1 MTVKH
6 IITKKLEKIN
16 NLNVKENAKMKNY
29 TTFKVGGT
37 ADLLITPHNKESLSK
52 ALKYIDHANIPFLAL
67 GSGSNIIVSDKGY
80 RGIIIHL
87 EELNNIK
94 ISENKVIAQTGV
106 SLSTLANKARKAELT
121 GLEFASG
128 IPGSLGGGL
137 FMNAG
142 AYGGEMKDV
151 VESVLVVN
159 YKGEFERV
167 NSKKL
172 NLSYRNSIL
181 QKKDLIAVEAT
192 IKLKKAKKEKIAAK
206 MKDLNSKRKQK
217 QPLDWPSAGSI
228 FKRPE
233 NDYAGRLIEEAGMK
247 GYSIGDAQV
256 SKKHAGFII
265 NRGKATAEDIKE
277 LIEIVRNK
285 VHEESGI
292 YLEVEPKF
300 IGEAADKTKKGD
312 N

>member
-16 NLNVKENAKMKNY
+16 GLNLKENVKMKNY
-29 TTFKVGGT
+29 TSFKVGGE
-37 ADLLITPHNKESLSK
+37 ADLFLTPKNKK
-52 ALKYIDHANIPFLAL
+52 ALAKALEYINHTNIPFFVL
-67 GSGSNIIVSDKGY
+67 GSGSNIIVSDKGF
-80 RGIIIHL
+80 RGIVIHL
-87 EELNNIK
+87 EDLNNVK
-94 ISENKVIAQTGV
+94 INNNKIIAQTGIN
-106 SLSTLANKARKAELT
+106 LSNLANKAKEAELT

-128 IPGSLGGGL
+128 IPGSLGGAL

-151 VESVLVVN
+151 VENVLVVN
-159 YKGEFERV
+159 YKGEFKKINAE
-167 NSKKL
+167 KL

-181 QKKDLIAVEAT
+181 QKENLIAIEAT
-192 IKLKKAKKEKIAAK
+192 IKLKKGKKEKIAAK
-206 MKDLNSKRKQK
+206 MKELNKKRKQK

-247 GYSIGDAQV
+247 GYNIGDAQV
-256 SKKHAGFII
+256 SEKHAGFII
-265 NRGKATAEDIKE
+265 NKGQATAEEIKE
-277 LIEIVRNK
+277 LIEKVRKK
-285 VHEESGI
+285 VYDKSGV

-300 IGEAADKTKKGD
+300 IGEIPKKVKKGD
-312 N
+312 

>member
-16 NLNVKENAKMKNY
+16 GLNLKENAKMKDY
-29 TTFKVGGT
+29 TSFKVGGK
-37 ADLLITPHNKESLSK
+37 ADLLITPQNKK
-52 ALKYIDHANIPFLAL
+52 ALAKALEYINHTNIPFFVL

-80 RGIIIHL
+80 RGIVIHL
-87 EELNNIK
+87 EDLNNIK
-94 ISENKVIAQTGV
+94 IKNNKIIAQTGIN
-106 SLSTLANKARKAELT
+106 LSNLANKAKEAELT

-128 IPGSLGGGL
+128 IPGSLGGAL

-151 VESVLVVN
+151 VKNVLVVN
-159 YKGEFERV
+159 HKGEFQEI
-167 NSKKL
+167 SAEKL
-172 NLSYRNSIL
+172 NLAYRNSLL
-181 QKKDLIAVEAT
+181 QNENLIAIEAT
-192 IKLKKAKKEKIAAK
+192 IKLKKGEKKKITAK
-206 MKDLNSKRKQK
+206 MKELNNKRKQK

-247 GYSIGDAQV
+247 GFNIGDAQV

-265 NRGKATAEDIKE
+265 NKGQASAEEIKE
-277 LIEIVRNK
+277 LIEKVRKK
-285 VHEESGI
+285 VYDKSGI

-300 IGEAADKTKKGD
+300 IGEIPNKVKKGD
-312 N
+312 